1 MFPSISAAKKQL
13 SLTACTVS
21 STGTVTVDKSKS
33 YSLVINPSEFSH
45 ERSICYNS
53 KRALGQTGSDLK
65 FSAVNPDKVTF
76 SVLFDGTG
84 VVPIPADSTAPADVE
99 GQLDALSA
107 VVYTYNGTTHEP
119 NHVQLLWGTLIF
131 YGRLQSISTQY
142 TLFKPSGAPL
152 RAKSSLSFSGF
163 LSKKEGELSAN
174 RNSPDLSHLIEVR
187 AGDTLPL
194 LCHRI
199 YGDSSYYLKVAQFN
213 GLQNF
218 RRLPPGTQLH
228 FPPLE

>member
-1 MFPSISAAKKQL
+1 MLSSVTSAKKQL
-13 SLTACTVS
+13 SMTACTVS
-21 STGTVTVDKSKS
+21 STGTITVDKSNS
-33 YSLVINPSEFSH
+33 YSLVLNPSEFSH

-53 KRALGQTGSDLK
+53 KRVLGQTGSELK

-84 VVPIPADSTAPADVE
+84 VVPVPTGSTAPSDVE
-99 GQLDALSA
+99 GQLDAMSK
-107 VVYTYNGTTHEP
+107 VIYTYNGQTHEP

-131 YGRLQSISTQY
+131 YGRLQTISTQY

-152 RAKSSLSFSGF
+152 RAKANLSFSGF
-163 LSKKEGELSAN
+163 LSKKEGELAAN
-174 RNSPDLSHLIEVR
+174 RSSPDLSHLVEVR

-199 YGDSSYYLKVAQFN
+199 YGDSSYYVKVAQFN
-213 GLQNF
+213 GLRQF
-218 RRLPPGTQLH
+218 RRLTPGAKLH
-228 FPPLE
+228 FPPLD